1 MSALAF
7 LSALLVKYNGNDHKS
22 LLTLQTE
29 LNYTHQLTTTPAF
42 CILHL
47 LFDLFTVDT
56 KLYIPSTINPEYI
69 LWQPKF
75 IVDIFLL

>member
-29 LNYTHQLTTTPAF
+29 LNYTHQLTTPPAF
-42 CILHL
+42 CICYLI
-47 LFDLFTVDT
+47 
-56 KLYIPSTINPEYI
+56 YS
-69 LWQPKF
+69 Q
-75 IVDIFLL
+75 

>member
-29 LNYTHQLTTTPAF
+29 LNYTHQLTTNPAF
-42 CILHL
+42 CICHL
-47 LFDLFTVDT
+47 I
-56 KLYIPSTINPEYI
+56 YS
-69 LWQPKF
+69 Q
-75 IVDIFLL
+75 